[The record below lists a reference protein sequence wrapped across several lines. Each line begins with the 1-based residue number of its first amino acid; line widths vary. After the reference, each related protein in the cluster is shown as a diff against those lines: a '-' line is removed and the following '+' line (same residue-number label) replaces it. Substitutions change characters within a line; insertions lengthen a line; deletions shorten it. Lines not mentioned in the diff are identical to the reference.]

1 MAARAADGD
10 GTSVRQR
17 GRKPAGGDVQGR
29 WRKEPSEYLGKCDT
43 QELVP
48 EAEAELERI
57 LREKKEKEMRQA
69 KEMAIGMGM

>member
-1 MAARAADGD
+1 
-10 GTSVRQR
+10 
-17 GRKPAGGDVQGR
+17 
-29 WRKEPSEYLGKCDT
+29 
-43 QELVP
+43 VP